1 MSTGIVIYYY
11 FHERGVYLTVVRVNK
26 PVFRVVNLA
35 RPRRAGWR

>member
-1 MSTGIVIYYY
+1 VIYYY

-35 RPRRAGWR
+35 RLRRAGCR